1 MKPIYTH
8 DCDKCKFLGS
18 MVIPIRDE
26 MADVYMSCGSSEMP
40 AVIFRWSDDPPDYSH
55 VITQIMER
63 YFNPKYFPKD

>member
-1 MKPIYTH
+1 
-8 DCDKCKFLGS
+8 

-55 VITQIMER
+55 VITSIMER
-63 YFNPKYFPKD
+63 YFNPKFFPK